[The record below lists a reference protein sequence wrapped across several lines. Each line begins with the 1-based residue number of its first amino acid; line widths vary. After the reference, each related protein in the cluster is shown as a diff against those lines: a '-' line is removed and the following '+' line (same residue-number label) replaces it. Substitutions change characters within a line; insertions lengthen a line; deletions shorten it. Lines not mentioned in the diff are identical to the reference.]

1 MQTSNANYRRLLLPP
16 VFRSIG
22 DIMILLLILDSIV
35 LKAIGLGVL
44 TQTPAFQLIDSL
56 LLVVA
61 LVFIG
66 WSRPGDENEMYS
78 LFRLRAIKFS
88 FICCILYFLVMA
100 GLFITGIYTG
110 PQIQG
115 MEQVLGMLLVYQ
127 LAFWIQKK
135 WNQ

>member
-35 LKAIGLGVL
+35 LKAIGLGAFSK
-44 TQTPAFQLIDSL
+44 TPAFQLIDSL
-56 LLVVA
+56 LLVTA

-115 MEQVLGMLLVYQ
+115 MEQVLGLLLVYQ
-127 LAFWIQKK
+127 LAFWVQKK